1 MMTRGFELKNER
13 VFGSCK
19 IMESES
25 SLLAVAKKEI
35 ILPSEKKII
44 LLDEANENEKAIIN
58 SITRGGIIL

>member
-35 ILPSEKKII
+35 ILPSKKKII